1 MDEADRCSQIG
12 LMYEGE
18 MIVHA
23 SPLEIRKMIEG
34 DVVILLPDDW
44 KAAKDLV
51 RNYEGVLEVQT
62 YGEAIHII
70 VDDARK
76 RVPQIKKSLQK
87 AKVIH
92 NGVRVAP
99 PRMEEAFIS
108 LMRRMEE
115 ERVA

>member
-1 MDEADRCSQIG
+1 
-12 LMYEGE
+12 MYQGE

-23 SPLEIRKMIEG
+23 SPLEIRQMVEG

-51 RNYEGVLEVQT
+51 QGFEGVLEVQT
-62 YGEAIHII
+62 YGEALHII
-70 VDDARK
+70 VDDADK
-76 RVPQIKKSLQK
+76 RVSQMKKKLRQ
-87 AKVIH
+87 AKLIH
-92 NGVRVAP
+92 KGVRVAP

-115 ERVA
+115 DRVA